1 VIAYSLPL
9 GDFELVSESN
19 SLERAQSFEEK
30 MSKTEEQGKVHPPP
44 LDEDGNS
51 IVVEDGSNTETSTA
65 PTMEELMKQLEKL
78 NVEVKKLKAKDKK
91 GKNHSSSSK
100 DDDSSFKEEVSN
112 KGKKE
117 RKKCDKSSY
126 NAMPFNY
133 DSIPSSITYTSIPVD
148 KAPYFDG
155 SKYNQWKYCMK
166 NYLYSISPEVW
177 QVVCDGVDLPEEDE
191 QPTSDQL

>member
-1 VIAYSLPL
+1 MPCHAMHPIQDLFFWKVFHMYYNLICIFICTPMWTKFYSYKKWVLQ
-9 GDFELVSESN
+9 SN
-19 SLERAQSFEEK
+19 SPERAQSFEEK
-30 MSKTEEQGKVHPPP
+30 MSNTEEKGKVHPPP

-117 RKKCDKSSY
+117 RK
-126 NAMPFNY
+126 N
-133 DSIPSSITYTSIPVD
+133 V
-148 KAPYFDG
+148 
-155 SKYNQWKYCMK
+155 
-166 NYLYSISPEVW
+166 ISPLITLCLLTMIAYLALSLIHLYPLIKLHILMG
-177 QVVCDGVDLPEEDE
+177 QSIING
-191 QPTSDQL
+191 SIA